1 MSRYIIILTTVVAVL
16 TLTVGCTKPD
26 RSDEAVALSKE
37 IVNHGLSD
45 VGHSVERVDSA
56 EQAGLFTAVRANT
69 IKAIIYE
76 NAGRRRLAAYY
87 ASMRMPA
94 EGGWR
99 PITQRKR
106 LLQRRDIPS
115 PRRQTAA
122 FIVRFAVFWVT
133 MHTPMASMVNQSPS
147 PRKSLHSWVT
157 AQRQMTWR

>member
-37 IVNHGLSD
+37 IVSDGLSD

-76 NAGRRRLAAYY
+76 NAGRRRLAAY
-87 ASMRMPA
+87 
-94 EGGWR
+94 
-99 PITQRKR
+99 
-106 LLQRRDIPS
+106 
-115 PRRQTAA
+115 
-122 FIVRFAVFWVT
+122 
-133 MHTPMASMVNQSPS
+133 
-147 PRKSLHSWVT
+147 
-157 AQRQMTWR
+157 